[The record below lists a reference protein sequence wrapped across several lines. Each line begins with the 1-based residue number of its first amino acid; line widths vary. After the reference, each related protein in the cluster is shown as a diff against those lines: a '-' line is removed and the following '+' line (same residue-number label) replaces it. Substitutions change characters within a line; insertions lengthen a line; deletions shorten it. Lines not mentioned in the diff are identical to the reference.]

1 MSYLFHFFYFIF
13 YFFFNVNFL
22 IFLILYKK
30 KRSEKCLFFLL
41 DVVEIIGKSYYDSLN
56 NVHLFDNT
64 LSITTISSFTFQ
76 TTLEKKKSNKL
87 NSSKDN
93 LNENIISERKL
104 EHNIILHENS
114 NQRLNAYL
122 EVRSLLKWW
131 LQKAQQISPQH
142 TFSLLHKY
150 CASFVNTPTLKNF
163 SSSPKQSDPFYL
175 VRKWKVEGNMKRHIG
190 YTLAIKYGSTK
201 KVSDSFQFV
210 LSSKPKEKQKNLSS
224 LSTDISEKPSLNLSN
239 TPIPNL
245 TPVSSTNNETLHSS
259 VNSYSLHLSS
269 SFSLAPS
276 SISPFLPDDIS
287 FFLNSLQIK
296 MKYLSQMS
304 TLLSLLEK
312 KVLSSL
318 SPSNSLSPLQA
329 HLHAVNS
336 IEERLLS
343 SFNHLIQQHKSISQK
358 LLSFRSSNA
367 QKNQPPPSTFS
378 NAEKQQDKGEIKEN
392 LSPSPSHFENESKS
406 KTTKEN
412 LEKERE
418 ILNRN
423 FNDLIFQS
431 TAFLL
436 SQNQIRERTL
446 QMICFAPAILLRP
459 QSLHSGFYFFQK
471 NLYILFDPLI

>member
-1 MSYLFHFFYFIF
+1 
-13 YFFFNVNFL
+13 
-22 IFLILYKK
+22 
-30 KRSEKCLFFLL
+30 
-41 DVVEIIGKSYYDSLN
+41 
-56 NVHLFDNT
+56 
-64 LSITTISSFTFQ
+64 
-76 TTLEKKKSNKL
+76 
-87 NSSKDN
+87 
-93 LNENIISERKL
+93 
-104 EHNIILHENS
+104 
-114 NQRLNAYL
+114 
-122 EVRSLLKWW
+122 
-131 LQKAQQISPQH
+131 
-142 TFSLLHKY
+142 
-150 CASFVNTPTLKNF
+150 
-163 SSSPKQSDPFYL
+163 
-175 VRKWKVEGNMKRHIG
+175 
-190 YTLAIKYGSTK
+190 
-201 KVSDSFQFV
+201 
-210 LSSKPKEKQKNLSS
+210 
-224 LSTDISEKPSLNLSN
+224 
-239 TPIPNL
+239 
-245 TPVSSTNNETLHSS
+245 
-259 VNSYSLHLSS
+259 
-269 SFSLAPS
+269 
-276 SISPFLPDDIS
+276 
-287 FFLNSLQIK
+287 
-296 MKYLSQMS
+296 MS